1 MPPSVW
7 GENLMW
13 IAMSHCGAY
22 EASDATVECVLCVC
36 YNCFKSVDLFTQIV
50 QGSFHTF
57 ICSFW
62 TVSGGGG
69 VAGED
74 KLIQELAPAE
84 VLEVLGSR
92 QSEFFEWVRLRLDL
106 WSFMTRCASNSSIPT
121 AGCGNNEEE
130 KQQWTE
136 NHFWK
141 WNGFRLIR
149 PGSQV
154 LRCVKIKSNKSDE
167 HHKIDTYIDFCILPS
182 V

>member
-1 MPPSVW
+1 MEVRINSVLVVPPSVW

-57 ICSFW
+57 ICSLW
-62 TVSGGGG
+62 TVLRGE
-69 VAGED
+69 AGEY

-92 QSEFFEWVRLRLDL
+92 QSELFEWVRLRLDL
-106 WSFMTRCASNSSIPT
+106 WSFMTRCASDSSIPT
-121 AGCGNNEEE
+121 ADVET
-130 KQQWTE
+130 K
-136 NHFWK
+136 K
-141 WNGFRLIR
+141 R
-149 PGSQV
+149 
-154 LRCVKIKSNKSDE
+154 KSNSDLRTTSE
-167 HHKIDTYIDFCILPS
+167 NEMAFI
-182 V
+182 